1 MRSLKFATAIILGF
15 AVSAAGAQTFNL
27 SIVQNEKAPAI
38 SIELSRV
45 VEDEILGQCFNAGL
59 IISNDEIRFN
69 GSDFPDKKF
78 GIKQAAFGMSDY
90 LLAVLLV
97 YGKNEKKIEEKSLTY
112 AELEKIQWRLVKVSD
127 SSVIAEK
134 TIKASS
140 IPVQDSNPYNQA
152 RVIARSITSE
162 TTELVINSGKKEKQ

>member
-38 SIELSRV
+38 AIELSRV

-69 GSDFPDKKF
+69 GSDFSDKKF

-97 YGKNEKKIEEKSLTY
+97 YGKNEKKIEKSLTY

-140 IPVQDSNPYNQA
+140 IPVQDSDPYNQA

-162 TTELVINSGKKEKQ
+162 TTELVRNSGKKEKQ